1 MSYNKWKS
9 TNVYG
14 IFNNKNLTDAS
25 GNLIETCNAVFD
37 GNVQC
42 DYLNCITEIDANEI
56 LCQTSITC
64 NGFITGDALS
74 GTSITTNSGTIDDLT
89 SATIN
94 SFHVYTTDLSCN
106 EIICDGDINGV
117 TLNVTNG
124 NFTGDIT
131 CSDVITGNSINS
143 TTNINGATLNVTN
156 GNFSGDVTCSDVITG
171 NSINSTTTINGA
183 TLNATN
189 GNFSGDVTCS
199 DTITGNIIT
208 STNDIN
214 AVTLNCDV
222 INCSDLIDVLRID
235 TNELNSNG
243 FSCNGIIGC
252 QYLNLYSSQTTV
264 TSSFSGSIVCSQPF
278 KGPAYKKV
286 IIYCDAIIG
295 SASYT
300 YPTVFVN
307 SPVITSGNNSLVS
320 TLSATSV
327 TVTTTTSTSTFIIL
341 EGF

>member
-106 EIICDGDINGV
+106 EIICDGDITGNVINSTTDINGV

-124 NFTGDIT
+124 NFTGDI
-131 CSDVITGNSINS
+131 
-143 TTNINGATLNVTN
+143 
-156 GNFSGDVTCSDVITG
+156 TCSDVITG

>member
-1 MSYNKWKS
+1 M
-9 TNVYG
+9 G
-14 IFNNKNLTDAS
+14 
-25 GNLIETCNAVFD
+25 
-37 GNVQC
+37 
-42 DYLNCITEIDANEI
+42 
-56 LCQTSITC
+56 ITC
-64 NGFITGDALS
+64 NGYITGDALT
-74 GTSITTNSGTIDDLT
+74 GTSIATNSGTIDDLT

-94 SFHVYTTDLSCN
+94 AFHVYTTDVSCN
-106 EIICDGDINGV
+106 EIICDGDING
-117 TLNVTNG
+117 NV
-124 NFTGDIT
+124 
-131 CSDVITGNSINS
+131 INS
-143 TTNINGATLNVTN
+143 TTDINGVTLNVTN

-183 TLNATN
+183 TLNVTN
-189 GNFSGDVTCS
+189 GNFSGDITCS
-199 DTITGNIIT
+199 DVVTCNSITATT
-208 STNDIN
+208 SINGATLNVTTLN
-214 AVTLNCDV
+214 AVTLNCEV
-222 INCSDLIDVLRID
+222 INCSDLIDVVRID

-286 IIYCDAIIG
+286 IIYCDALIG

-300 YPTVFVN
+300 YPTAFVN

-320 TLSATSV
+320 ALSATSV
-327 TVTTTTSTSTFIIL
+327 TVTTTTSISTFIII